1 MAGELNSVQES
12 IKLALDAAD
21 AATDVTSE
29 NIVGLNANIRNWKK
43 VSQIHRYTTIT
54 FVTGIVAAVIALT
67 FSASLYFKSIAELEI
82 DDDYKPRGFDRFSEN
97 IDKLNVV
104 LADLQ
109 ESLSK
114 QEELVRLNREATA
127 HIAELNDVMA
137 SGTAKIVE
145 EMQTANAANIAASKA
160 ATEKLK
166 STLINQ
172 SKSTSNTMKVSLS
185 SLESSLQKTLEAMD
199 KRIASNETLNGVA
212 SRQQMTNKE
221 IKALKMQSAE
231 IRKLLEVEQN
241 PYYLPVG
248 YKGVIAWLKCQTR
261 TTAILTRNK
270 RHRVRYSF
278 KSSRPA
284 AFIRA
289 GSAFA

>member
-29 NIVGLNANIRNWKK
+29 YSQVKREHKKLEKK
-43 VSQIHRYTTIT
+43 VSQIHRYTSIT
-54 FVTGIVAAVIALT
+54 FVTGIVAAVVALT
-67 FSASLYFKSIAELEI
+67 FSATLYFKSISELKLMTTTNREGLI
-82 DDDYKPRGFDRFSEN
+82 VFSEN

-114 QEELVRLNREATA
+114 QEELVELNREATA

-137 SGTAKIVE
+137 SGTNKIVE
-145 EMQTANAANIAASKA
+145 EIQSANTATVAASKA
-160 ATEKLK
+160 ATDELK
-166 STLINQ
+166 STLISQGKKTNN
-172 SKSTSNTMKVSLS
+172 SMKVSLS

-199 KRIASNETLNGVA
+199 QRIASNETLNGVA
-212 SRQQMTNKE
+212 SSQQMANKE

-231 IRKLLEVEQN
+231 IRNLLEVQQN
-241 PYYLPVG
+241 RITFP
-248 YKGVIAWLKCQTR
+248 
-261 TTAILTRNK
+261 
-270 RHRVRYSF
+270 
-278 KSSRPA
+278 
-284 AFIRA
+284 
-289 GSAFA
+289 

>member
-29 NIVGLNANIRNWKK
+29 YSQVKREHKKLEKK
-43 VSQIHRYTTIT
+43 VSQIHRYTSIT
-54 FVTGIVAAVIALT
+54 FVTGIVAAVVALT
-67 FSASLYFKSIAELEI
+67 FSATLYFKSISELKLMTTTNREGLI
-82 DDDYKPRGFDRFSEN
+82 VFSEN

-114 QEELVRLNREATA
+114 QEELVELNREATA

-137 SGTAKIVE
+137 SGTNKIVE
-145 EMQTANAANIAASKA
+145 EIQSANTAAVAASKA
-160 ATEKLK
+160 ATDELK
-166 STLINQ
+166 STLISQ
-172 SKSTSNTMKVSLS
+172 GKKTSNSMKVSLS

-199 KRIASNETLNGVA
+199 QRIASNETLNGVA
-212 SRQQMTNKE
+212 SSQQMANKE

-231 IRKLLEVEQN
+231 IRNLLEVQQN
-241 PYYLPVG
+241 RITFP
-248 YKGVIAWLKCQTR
+248 
-261 TTAILTRNK
+261 
-270 RHRVRYSF
+270 
-278 KSSRPA
+278 
-284 AFIRA
+284 
-289 GSAFA
+289 